1 MADLKG
7 RSKDMKDKVVGKGKE
22 AYGKATDDKS
32 KETEGKAQS
41 LGSDIKEMNQANKNP
56 NRICFIDMVRIFCL
70 KVILFFKLLFFE
82 ILYFLVQ
89 RLHRSFLLLRPHGSR

>member
-7 RSKDMKDKVVGKGKE
+7 RSEDMKDKVVGEGKK

-41 LGSDIKEMNQANKNP
+41 LGADVKEKA
-56 NRICFIDMVRIFCL
+56 RDLGDDM
-70 KVILFFKLLFFE
+70 KKGFE
-82 ILYFLVQ
+82 DVKEKF
-89 RLHRSFLLLRPHGSR
+89 SRKDDKK

>member
-7 RSKDMKDKVVGKGKE
+7 RSKDMKDKVVGEGKE

-41 LGSDIKEMNQANKNP
+41 
-56 NRICFIDMVRIFCL
+56 CL
-70 KVILFFKLLFFE
+70 
-82 ILYFLVQ
+82 LYTSPSP
-89 RLHRSFLLLRPHGSR
+89 RD

>member
-7 RSKDMKDKVVGKGKE
+7 RSKDMKDKVVGEGKE

-41 LGSDIKEMNQANKNP
+41 LGADTVSYTHLTLPTNS
-56 NRICFIDMVRIFCL
+56 
-70 KVILFFKLLFFE
+70 
-82 ILYFLVQ
+82 LV
-89 RLHRSFLLLRPHGSR
+89 

>member
-7 RSKDMKDKVVGKGKE
+7 RSKDMKDKVVGEGKE

-41 LGSDIKEMNQANKNP
+41 LGAEIKEKARNLGDEVKDK
-56 NRICFIDMVRIFCL
+56 F
-70 KVILFFKLLFFE
+70 
-82 ILYFLVQ
+82 
-89 RLHRSFLLLRPHGSR
+89 SRKDEKK